1 MAEMNQSFSS
11 NILTPT
17 SYIRF
22 WLLVFMLLSFPFST
36 FSQKLSIEEFTS
48 EPFDLSSRTNQV
60 KDNNNL
66 PCALIKIVCNDEITG
81 VQGSVVK
88 SEEYGNEYWI
98 YLPNGT
104 KYFKVLTR
112 HHTPLDFKISDYLTN
127 GVVSQSTYQLNLKS
141 DLPPEILYGSSNPLA
156 PVTMAKDTDPIFP
169 RWWNTSEDGMYVG
182 ISLPTLDGESAK
194 IAAVTNALYSFL
206 HSKGCYISYMAEIE
220 TNIKQFTSSEAYTS
234 QDIRVVCKGFEEG
247 FVISILQ
254 EYYNC
259 NGEYFVLCAIKRDIK
274 SSNEMAIDWF
284 FNDTNSEGSLSVRL
298 DVKAK
303 INRFPFK
310 SSMQYGVS
318 WSPNSQKYNLSCNGN
333 VFMHN
338 KDIEINDHIS
348 DFILSGD
355 VGLTQL
361 RLLTT
366 FPLLTDTIFFSSA
379 TMISRDSSF
388 STTSILGEGKSIPVN
403 INFTDSDL
411 KGSHFSV
418 TERFPM
424 IPFNDSDYNVT
435 GLSKKYYR
443 TYADSKGNATA
454 TVSVGYCPH
463 RLFEVSKNKALL
475 EALSIGL
482 SRNFTTIKY
491 SSDAKTE
498 SISSKPTD
506 LNNYASVTFPKAV
519 IYPLYY
525 LDATERVDCKDKKH
539 RKYWNEAKYNYPNM
553 ASVIIPI
560 EPFKNLNN
568 LK

>member
-1 MAEMNQSFSS
+1 MKQYFRL
-11 NILTPT
+11 NILIPA

-22 WLLVFMLLSFPFST
+22 WLLVFMLQSFPFST

-66 PCALIKIVCNDEITG
+66 SCALIKIVCNDEITG

-104 KYFKVLTR
+104 KYIKVLTR
-112 HHTPLDFKISDYLTN
+112 HHPPLDFKISDYLTT
-127 GVVSQSTYQLNLKS
+127 GVVTQSTYQLNLKS
-141 DLPPEILYGSSNPLA
+141 DLPLEILYGSSNPLA
-156 PVTMAKDTDPIFP
+156 PVTMANDTDPLFP
-169 RWWNTSEDGMYVG
+169 RWWNNHEEGMYVG

-206 HSKGCYISYMAEIE
+206 HSTGCHIRYMAEIE
-220 TNIKQFTSSEAYTS
+220 INGEQEISRAIYKGIE
-234 QDIRVVCKGFEEG
+234 KGFA
-247 FVISILQ
+247 ISILQ

-259 NGEYFVLCAIKRDIK
+259 KGEYFVLCAIKSDVK
-274 SSNEMAIDWF
+274 SSNAMAIDWV
-284 FNDTNSEGSLSVRL
+284 FNDTNSEGLLSVSL

-310 SSMQYGVS
+310 SSVQYEVS
-318 WSPNSQKYNLSCNGN
+318 WSPNTQKYNLSCNGK

-338 KDIEINDHIS
+338 KDIEINDQIS

-366 FPLLTDTIFFSSA
+366 FPLLTDTISFKSVS
-379 TMISRDSSF
+379 MISDDSSF
-388 STTSILGEGKSIPVN
+388 STTSISGEGKSIPVN
-403 INFTDSDL
+403 INLTDSDL
-411 KGSHFSV
+411 KGSYFSV
-418 TERFPM
+418 TESFPM
-424 IPFNDSDYNVT
+424 IPFNDSHNSDNYVT

-454 TVSVGYCPH
+454 AESDGYCHH
-463 RLFEVSKNKALL
+463 RLLEASKNKALL
-475 EALSIGL
+475 QALSIGL
-482 SRNFTTIKY
+482 SNMFSEIKY
-491 SSDAKTE
+491 SFDSKTE
-498 SISSKPTD
+498 SISSKLTD
-506 LNNYASVTFPKAV
+506 LNNYSGVTISKAV

-525 LDATERVDCKDKKH
+525 LDAKERVDCKDKKY

-560 EPFKNLNN
+560 EPFKDLND

>member
-1 MAEMNQSFSS
+1 MKQLFSS
-11 NILTPT
+11 IFMIPT
-17 SYIRF
+17 SYVEF
-22 WLLVFMLLSFPFST
+22 WLLVFLFLSFPFST

-48 EPFDLSSRTNQV
+48 EPFDLSSRTKQV

-66 PCALIKIVCNDEITG
+66 SCALIKIVCNDEITG
-81 VQGSVVK
+81 VQGSVVNA
-88 SEEYGNEYWI
+88 EEYDNEYWV

-104 KYFKVLTR
+104 KYIKVLTR
-112 HHTPLDFKISDYLTN
+112 HHPPLDFKISDYLTS

-141 DLPPEILYGSSNPLA
+141 NLPPEILYGSSNPLA
-156 PVTMAKDTDPIFP
+156 PVTMANDTDPLLP
-169 RWWNTSEDGMYVG
+169 RWWNIHEDGMYVG

-220 TNIKQFTSSEAYTS
+220 IKNEHVASEECIS
-234 QDIRVVCKGFEEG
+234 QEISRAVSKGFKKG
-247 FVISILQ
+247 FAISILQ
-254 EYYNC
+254 EYYNSK
-259 NGEYFVLCAIKRDIK
+259 GEYFVLCAIKSDVK
-274 SSNEMAIDWF
+274 SSNAMMIDWYF
-284 FNDTNSEGSLSVRL
+284 QDANSEGSLSVNI
-298 DVKAK
+298 DVKTK
-303 INRFPFK
+303 INRFPLEG
-310 SSMQYGVS
+310 SMQFEVS
-318 WSPNSQKYNLSCNGN
+318 WSPNSQKYNLSCKGK

-338 KDIEINDHIS
+338 KTIENNDHIS

-366 FPLLTDTIFFSSA
+366 FPLLTDTISFKSA
-379 TMISRDSSF
+379 SMISDDSSF
-388 STTSILGEGKSIPVN
+388 STTSISGEGKSIPVN
-403 INFTDSDL
+403 INLTDSDL
-411 KGSHFSV
+411 KGSYFSV
-418 TERFPM
+418 TESFPM
-424 IPFNDSDYNVT
+424 IPFNDSHNSNNYVT

-454 TVSVGYCPH
+454 AESDGYCHH

-475 EALSIGL
+475 QALSIGL
-482 SRNFTTIKY
+482 SSMFSEIKY
-491 SSDAKTE
+491 SFDSKTE

-506 LNNYASVTFPKAV
+506 LNNYSGVTTSKAV

-525 LDATERVDCKDKKH
+525 LDANERVDCKDKKY

-560 EPFKNLNN
+560 EPIKDLND